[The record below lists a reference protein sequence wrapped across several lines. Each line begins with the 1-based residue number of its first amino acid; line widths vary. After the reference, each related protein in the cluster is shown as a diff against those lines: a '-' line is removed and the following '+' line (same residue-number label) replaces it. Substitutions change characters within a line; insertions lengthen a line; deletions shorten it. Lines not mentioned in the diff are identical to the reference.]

1 MISETP
7 EASFNID
14 GRNRNWF
21 RLLFFIPFIFLRII
35 RKIDRYNPDEIKQ
48 KGSLIL
54 GEATYL
60 HYSRFGHNALST
72 KAM

>member
-1 MISETP
+1 MIVLLLLKCIHFIHYT
-7 EASFNID
+7 NIHD
-14 GRNRNWF
+14 KQ
-21 RLLFFIPFIFLRII
+21 FFILFIFLRII

-60 HYSRFGHNALST
+60 HYSWFGHNALST